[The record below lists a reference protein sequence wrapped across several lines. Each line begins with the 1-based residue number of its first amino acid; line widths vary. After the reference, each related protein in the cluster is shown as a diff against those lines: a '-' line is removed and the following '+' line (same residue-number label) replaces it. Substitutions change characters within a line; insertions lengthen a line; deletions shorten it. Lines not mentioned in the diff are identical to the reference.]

1 MSALFI
7 ILFLAAPLYVWRFS
21 IPILGFSL
29 PLNFLM
35 VVAGVVIVV
44 GLIDIIRR
52 NLLKDFVAQIKALPR
67 AVVGALILIS
77 LASLVSLFAFGF
89 SVEKLGQWTVLYLQ
103 PLFVFF
109 LLNFYIARNPQ
120 FGRQFKMAAYL
131 FLFVVGLLAIL
142 QYFTLWTL
150 PSDWQG
156 NLNEPKRAIG
166 FFAHPN
172 AFALFVTPLLAWLIP
187 DVVTHFTKLWGIFKN
202 SNSWWQEMGVIIRQ
216 RLYLFAWFIGACG
229 LLLSLS
235 RGAWL
240 GLLVAAGLYA
250 ILSAN
255 KKVLLTFL
263 VGFLIIA
270 GVVAA
275 VPNLRWRVVLPFYG
289 EKSSMARLSLW
300 DTGSKMI
307 ADSPIL
313 GKGISGFD
321 NNWDKFNTDPNL
333 NHYNFPHNVFLNFW
347 IDLGFLGLLGFSIL
361 ILWVVWHGIIRRKN
375 PLALSLLLFMAAVV
389 VHGLIDIPYL
399 KNDLAL
405 EFWMILAISII
416 SANRASKNLEAG
428 I

>member
-21 IPILGFSL
+21 IPVLGFSL

-35 VVAGVVIVV
+35 VIAGVVIVV

-52 NLLKDFVAQIKALPR
+52 NLLKNFVDHIKALPR

-77 LASLVSLFAFGF
+77 LASLISLFALGF

-109 LLNFYIARNPQ
+109 LLNFYTARNPQ
-120 FGRQFKMAAYL
+120 FVRQFKMAAYL

-187 DVVTHFTKLWGIFKN
+187 DVVAHFTKLWDIFKN

-307 ADSPIL
+307 LDSPIL

-321 NNWDKFNTDPNL
+321 NNWDKFNSDPNL
-333 NHYNFPHNVFLNFW
+333 DHYNFPHNIFLNFW

-361 ILWVVWHGIIRRKN
+361 ILWVVWQGIIHRKN

-405 EFWMILAISII
+405 VFWMILAISII